1 MPFGGYPANPVQE
14 STEYFHGKKFGRFHE
29 REVIGVVLPCN
40 YFGAFQILSSLIDKE
55 RPGVI
60 ISTGLASSVQG
71 IRIETRFH
79 NNMNGKYPDNEGY
92 HPVNIPIKLIASD
105 FYDATA
111 DAAFLNQLL
120 VSKNIPTE
128 ISNDADAFIC
138 NSLGF
143 LTTKKILNER
153 LRIKNTFIH
162 IPWTDDYRDT
172 VPLAPEKMY
181 LEKEK
186 LYQALELLF
195 NAM

>member
-1 MPFGGYPANPVQE
+1 
-14 STEYFHGKKFGRFHE
+14 
-29 REVIGVVLPCN
+29 
-40 YFGAFQILSSLIDKE
+40 
-55 RPGVI
+55 
-60 ISTGLASSVQG
+60 
-71 IRIETRFH
+71 
-79 NNMNGKYPDNEGY
+79 MNGKYPDNEGY